1 MIMGTYRISSEVA
14 DIITRDV
21 LKEHISFMKEDMVK
35 YESMMDAGEALQT
48 HEAEN
53 YSDARKHYSSLSAA
67 LEYFGG

>member
-1 MIMGTYRISSEVA
+1 MGTYRISSEVA

-53 YSDARKHYSSLSAA
+53 YSDARKYYSSLSAA